1 MHCRRE
7 TSRISTRSAITWGLT
22 ASEMGWLL
30 ERNMIAS
37 HIGSYVGENAV
48 PDFPPEVAVR
58 HLDAGRLGNGIWML
72 EGWDQPPKTWLGQLL
87 QRWWALSWIDPVS
100 PLKSPFCSRRERV
113 VSYTGVFQIKTWS
126 SCLLAERLPTPA
138 RRRRRARLATVQYSS
153 PLPGTLRNIVSGVFT
168 PVLAKH
174 SKSLNLLDS
183 ISVGVDRMQ
192 RNFGPMQ
199 KQVEAWRE
207 TELSN
212 VAAKTVTGLPFIKS

>member
-1 MHCRRE
+1 
-7 TSRISTRSAITWGLT
+7 
-22 ASEMGWLL
+22 
-30 ERNMIAS
+30 
-37 HIGSYVGENAV
+37 
-48 PDFPPEVAVR
+48 
-58 HLDAGRLGNGIWML
+58 
-72 EGWDQPPKTWLGQLL
+72 
-87 QRWWALSWIDPVS
+87 
-100 PLKSPFCSRRERV
+100 
-113 VSYTGVFQIKTWS
+113 
-126 SCLLAERLPTPA
+126 
-138 RRRRRARLATVQYSS
+138 
-153 PLPGTLRNIVSGVFT
+153 VFT